1 MRRGAIVAALLF
13 AALLFAALWPPGAKR
28 LSARGFNPSFLTL
41 CLFILFAA
49 LRLFALGADPPPS
62 LDWTSGIW
70 TDEGFYTYA
79 ARNTVLFGGT
89 RDDFHPEVLSPVLN
103 AVQEAIFRTF
113 GVGLIQARLI
123 SVACSLGALALFW
136 DGLRR
141 VWGPKV
147 ALTGLLFLGGDAIFV
162 FYNRLALLETPAVLV
177 VCAAFWAYTLNR
189 HWAWVL
195 AGALAASALAFKTT
209 FLLFLPLPPLVW
221 LLRRAWQPL
230 GWYALGVAVGVAAYW
245 LGWGQAHGAEVMRL
259 NHYYWTHQSQ
269 PRSLTEVGTDLWRAV
284 FGPHRSVLG
293 FLLTRSPVVTLL
305 ALAGLVM
312 GCRRRPPPPPIMRE
326 PEVKSRGGVPPPV
339 EDTAK
344 KGAARQKGAASSAP
358 TRVPPLLGAR
368 GSFLLARDTEQLFC
382 WWAIFGLGFLCLTRY
397 APTRYD
403 LVVLPA
409 LAALAALSLRRLP
422 LVWGKR
428 LPTIRAVRAAAL
440 ALFLC
445 VSLGQWGYWA
455 ATRGYQTRDVSR
467 ALAQIV
473 PPGVTLAGDW
483 APGLC
488 LNNRVR
494 AVPVLPDLANGQDPL
509 RDLRPGF
516 VLVAQTPYPVRY
528 WKRAAPLVVRP
539 ENVAARFRVH
549 DYRLILYRVPP
560 VKVNK

>member
-1 MRRGAIVAALLF
+1 MSRKYLVAGLF
-13 AALLFAALWPPGAKR
+13 V
-28 LSARGFNPSFLTL
+28 
-41 CLFILFAA
+41 LFAA
-49 LRLFALGADPPPS
+49 LRLFALDADPPPS

-79 ARNTVLFGGT
+79 ARNAVLFGGT

-103 AVQEAIFRTF
+103 AVQEAVFRTF
-113 GVGLIQARLI
+113 GVGLVQARLI
-123 SVACSLGALALFW
+123 SVACSLGALAFFG

-141 VWGPKV
+141 VWGPCV
-147 ALTGLLFLGGDAIFV
+147 ALMGLLFLGGDAVFV

-189 HWAWVL
+189 PWAWVL
-195 AGALAASALAFKTT
+195 VGALAASALAFKTT
-209 FLLFLPLPPLVW
+209 FLLFLPLPALVW
-221 LLRRAWQPL
+221 LMRRAWRPL
-230 GWYALGVAVGVAAYW
+230 GWYALGVALGAAAYW
-245 LGWGQAHGAEVMRL
+245 LGWGQAHGAEVVRL

-269 PRSLTEVGTDLWRAV
+269 PRSLAEVSADLWRAV

-293 FLLTRSPVVTLL
+293 FLLSRSPVVILL
-305 ALAGLVM
+305 ALAGLVL
-312 GCRRRPPPPPIMRE
+312 GCRRT
-326 PEVKSRGGVPPPV
+326 GG
-339 EDTAK
+339 K
-344 KGAARQKGAASSAP
+344 KEGAASSSP
-358 TRVPPLLGAR
+358 TV
-368 GSFLLARDTEQLFC
+368 LARDTERLFQ
-382 WWAIFGLGFLCLTRY
+382 WWAVFGLGFLCLTRY

-428 LPTIRAVRAAAL
+428 LLTVRVIRIAAL

-445 VSLGQWGYWA
+445 VSLGQWGDWA
-455 ATRGYQTRDVSR
+455 ATRGYRTRDVSR
-467 ALAQIV
+467 ELAEIV
-473 PPGVTLAGDW
+473 PPGVTVAGDW

-509 RDLRPGF
+509 TTLRPGF

-528 WKRAAPLVVRP
+528 WQRAAPSVVRP
-539 ENVAARFRVH
+539 ENVAAWFRVH
-549 DYRLILYRVPP
+549 DYTLILYRIPRP
-560 VKVNK
+560 

>member
-1 MRRGAIVAALLF
+1 MSQNYLVAGLF
-13 AALLFAALWPPGAKR
+13 V
-28 LSARGFNPSFLTL
+28 
-41 CLFILFAA
+41 LFAA

-103 AVQEAIFRTF
+103 AVQEAVFRTF
-113 GVGLIQARLI
+113 GVGLVQARLI
-123 SVACSLGALALFW
+123 SVACSLGALAFFW

-141 VWGPKV
+141 VWGPKI
-147 ALTGLLFLGGDAIFV
+147 ALAGLVFLGGDAVFV
-162 FYNRLALLETPAVLV
+162 FYSRLALLETPAVLV
-177 VCAAFWAYTLNR
+177 VCAAFWAYTWNR
-189 HWAWVL
+189 PWAWVL
-195 AGALAASALAFKTT
+195 AGALAVSALAFKTT

-221 LLRRAWQPL
+221 LLRRAYRPS
-230 GWYALGVAVGVAAYW
+230 GWYVLGVALGAVSYW
-245 LGWGQAHGAEVMRL
+245 LGWGQAHGAEVVRL

-269 PRSLTEVGTDLWRAV
+269 PRSLAEVGADVWRAL

-293 FLLTRSPVVTLL
+293 FLLSRSPVVTGL
-305 ALAGLVM
+305 ALTGLVM
-312 GCRRRPPPPPIMRE
+312 GCRRGE
-326 PEVKSRGGVPPPV
+326 KE
-339 EDTAK
+339 
-344 KGAARQKGAASSAP
+344 GAASSAP
-358 TRVPPLLGAR
+358 TTV
-368 GSFLLARDTEQLFC
+368 LACDTERLFQ
-382 WWAIFGLGFLCLTRY
+382 WWAVLGLGFLCLTRY

-409 LAALAALSLRRLP
+409 LAALAALRLRRLP
-422 LVWGKR
+422 ITRV
-428 LPTIRAVRAAAL
+428 VRVSAL

-455 ATRGYQTRDVSR
+455 ATRGYRTRDVSR
-467 ALAQIV
+467 ALAEIV

-483 APGLC
+483 APGMC
-488 LNNRVR
+488 LDNRVR
-494 AVPVLPDLANGQDPL
+494 ALPVLPDLANGQNPL
-509 RDLRPGF
+509 RELHPGF

-528 WKRAAPLVVRP
+528 WKQAAPLVVRP

-549 DYRLILYRVPP
+549 DYRLILYRVLYRVPP

>member
-1 MRRGAIVAALLF
+1 MTFGLFLLF
-13 AALLFAALWPPGAKR
+13 AL
-28 LSARGFNPSFLTL
+28 
-41 CLFILFAA
+41 
-49 LRLFALGADPPPS
+49 LRLFALDADPPPS

-79 ARNTVLFGGT
+79 ARNAVLFGGT

-103 AVQEAIFRTF
+103 WVQEAVFRAF
-113 GVGLIQARLI
+113 GVGLVQARLI
-123 SVACSLGALALFW
+123 SVACSLGALALFG

-147 ALTGLLFLGGDAIFV
+147 ALAGLLFLGGDAVFV

-177 VCAAFWAYTLNR
+177 VCAALWAYTLHR
-189 HWAWVL
+189 PWAWVL
-195 AGALAASALAFKTT
+195 AGALAVSALAFKTT
-209 FLLFLPLPPLVW
+209 FLIFLPLPALVW

-230 GWYALGVAVGVAAYW
+230 GWYGLGVFLGAAAYW
-245 LGWGQAHGAEVMRL
+245 LEWGGAHGAEVIRL

-269 PRSLTEVGTDLWRAV
+269 PRSLAEVGADLGRAL

-293 FLLTRSPVVTLL
+293 FLLSRSPVVTGL

-312 GCRRRPPPPPIMRE
+312 GCRRGE
-326 PEVKSRGGVPPPV
+326 KE
-339 EDTAK
+339 
-344 KGAARQKGAASSAP
+344 GAASSAP
-358 TRVPPLLGAR
+358 TV
-368 GSFLLARDTEQLFC
+368 LARDTEQLFR
-382 WWAIFGLGFLCLTRY
+382 WWAVFGLGFLCLTRY

-409 LAALAALSLRRLP
+409 LAALAALNLRRLP
-422 LVWGKR
+422 R
-428 LPTIRAVRAAAL
+428 VRVAAL
-440 ALFLC
+440 ALFAC

-455 ATRGYQTRDVSR
+455 ATRGYWTRDVAR
-467 ALAQIV
+467 ELAQIV

-494 AVPVLPDLANGQDPL
+494 AVPVLPDLANGRDPL
-509 RDLRPGF
+509 TTLKPGF

-528 WKRAAPLVVRP
+528 WKQAAPLVVRP

-549 DYRLILYRVPP
+549 DYRLILYRVPHL
-560 VKVNK
+560 